1 MNAKRVMACTL
12 FGFVAGIICWVGSY
26 VAGGLP
32 AEFSAG
38 MILAI
43 IFNRAFV
50 GFAIGVSGWR
60 APWPLHGVV
69 IGLVGSLPIS
79 VYPHAR
85 RPRGLFDVR
94 AGRRVVGLFDRAGR
108 AGGRHQEGLSRA
120 AAGFYKEEINR
131 PARGRH

>member
-1 MNAKRVMACTL
+1 MNAKRVLACTL

-32 AEFSAG
+32 AEFSVG

-69 IGLVGSLPIS
+69 IGLAGSLPVSI
-79 VYPHAR
+79 YPLLTPGGALGFVMYELAGGVWGFLIELGAR
-85 RPRGLFDVR
+85 AVG
-94 AGRRVVGLFDRAGR
+94 AGRR
-108 AGGRHQEGLSRA
+108 
-120 AAGFYKEEINR
+120 
-131 PARGRH
+131 